1 MTVSDKIIK
10 HKIAEIIAS
19 KNTDYDKIK
28 AFEIFIEEIKIG
40 YYMKAHN
47 EISREKANKRRE
59 QNKIVLENKNGNVLT
74 LMR

>member
-19 KNTDYDKIK
+19 KNTDDDKVK

>member
-10 HKIAEIIAS
+10 NKIAEIIAS
-19 KNTDYDKIK
+19 KNTDDDKIK

-59 QNKIVLENKNGNVLT
+59 QNQIILENKNGNVVI